1 MTEDKWQR
9 QKIQS
14 GAPWESVHGYSRAVR
29 IGPYIAISGTAP
41 VGADGGV
48 AGGQDMYL
56 QTRRCLEIIAAA
68 LGDAGSGLD
77 DVVRTRVYTTDIG
90 QWEAI
95 ARAHAEFF
103 GDVRPA
109 STMVEVSRLISPE
122 FLVEIDADAVSP
134 G

>member
-1 MTEDKWQR
+1 
-9 QKIQS
+9 
-14 GAPWESVHGYSRAVR
+14 
-29 IGPYIAISGTAP
+29 
-41 VGADGGV
+41 
-48 AGGQDMYL
+48 MYL